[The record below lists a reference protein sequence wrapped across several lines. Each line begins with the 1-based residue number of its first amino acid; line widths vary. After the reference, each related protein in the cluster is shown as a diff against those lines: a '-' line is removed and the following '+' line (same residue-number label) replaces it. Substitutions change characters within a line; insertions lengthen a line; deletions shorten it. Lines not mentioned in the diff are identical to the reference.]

1 MVRYLIVAAGSG
13 VLFALLDGVL
23 NANPLAVRLKAV
35 YKPIARTSVN
45 MAAGIII
52 DLAYGFIL
60 AGMFLLLFHCLP
72 GQAGLVKGL
81 SFAAGIW
88 FLRVVMSAASDWM
101 IFDVPLKTIAYA
113 VVAGLLEILALGV
126 LYGLTL
132 SPQAA

>member
-13 VLFALLDGVL
+13 LLFGLLDGVL
-23 NANPLAVRLKAV
+23 NANPLAVKLKAV
-35 YKPIARTSVN
+35 YKPIARKSIN

-60 AGMFLLLFHCLP
+60 AGMFIHLYHCLP

-81 SFAAGIW
+81 SFAAGLW
-88 FLRVVMSAASDWM
+88 FLRVIMSAASEWM

-113 VVAGLLEILALGV
+113 VAAGALEMLALGV
-126 LYGLTL
+126 LYALTL
-132 SPQAA
+132 P